1 MTTWPAKSS
10 LPQTVSPVY
19 FVQSPSNTDVDKI
32 STGSGL
38 SPFRSPVNRQGQVSH
53 YNHELVAESPS
64 TLRSSGPLRNGYSSL
79 QVHDHDHIVDEDDD
93 DDYDEIEG
101 SDNRRGRKTRFY
113 FCLLFTFVLA
123 FTIFCLILWGV
134 SKSFSPVVTLKGM
147 VIERLNVQSGNDASG
162 VQTDMLTLNSTVTM
176 LYKNPATFFT
186 VHVTSS
192 PFQLSYSQL
201 ILASGQM
208 EKFSQR
214 RKTERIIETNVVG
227 NQIPLYGSVPAL
239 YAQRAKPN
247 QVVLPLN
254 LTFTLRS
261 RAYCR
266 KEENRAHMVNTYVL
280 GRLVKTTFYTSIRCS
295 ITFHADKL
303 GMNLDFLK
311 SCSSYK

>member
-19 FVQSPSNTDVDKI
+19 FVQSPPNTDVDKI

-38 SPFRSPVNRQGQVSH
+38 SPFGSPVNRQGQVSH
-53 YNHELVAESPS
+53 YNHESVAVSPS

-79 QVHDHDHIVDEDDD
+79 QVHDHDQTIDEDD
-93 DDYDEIEG
+93 DDYDEVDG
-101 SDNRRGRKTRFY
+101 SDEKRGRRTRFY
-113 FCLLFTFVLA
+113 TCLLFTFVLA

-134 SKSFSPVVTLKGM
+134 SKSFSPIVTLKGM
-147 VIERLNVQSGNDASG
+147 VIESLNVQSGNDASG
-162 VQTDMLTLNSTVTM
+162 VLTDMLTLNSTVTM

-192 PFQLSYSQL
+192 PLQLSYYQL

-214 RKTERIIETNVVG
+214 RKTERIIETKVIG
-227 NQIPLYGSVPAL
+227 IQIPLYGGVPAL
-239 YAQRAKPN
+239 YAQRAKPDR
-247 QVVLPLN
+247 VVLPLN

-261 RAYCR
+261 RAY
-266 KEENRAHMVNTYVL
+266 VL
-280 GRLVKTTFYTSIRCS
+280 GRLVKTKFYTSMRCS
-295 ITFHADKL
+295 ITFHGDKL
-303 GMNLDFLK
+303 GKKIDFLK
-311 SCSSYK
+311 SCSDH